1 MNTEGFR
8 FDKDVLQTLTEF
20 DRSKRMP
27 HAIII
32 ESPDAE
38 KAAELAV
45 FLSMYAVCGENE
57 KPCGVCKNCRN
68 AKNKAHADIAYPQL
82 QAQKKAGAA
91 YFRQNILFW
100 ARRISG
106 LAVMVMLCFHLTA
119 FERAGGAAYRLQN
132 FNLFRLISQL
142 LFVLSLAVHVLS
154 NVRPL
159 LISFGIRSLK
169 ERSPEILLTL
179 AGILLFF
186 AAAFIVYYLRWVR
199 A

>member
-1 MNTEGFR
+1 MRKLNAILTAAILLLFILHGILGAFTISGIGEG
-8 FDKDVLQTLTEF
+8 
-20 DRSKRMP
+20 
-27 HAIII
+27 A
-32 ESPDAE
+32 A
-38 KAAELAV
+38 KAAAWVCLLLTV
-45 FLSMYAVCGENE
+45 FHMGI
-57 KPCGVCKNCRN
+57 GVILTIRT
-68 AKNKAHADIAYPQL
+68 L